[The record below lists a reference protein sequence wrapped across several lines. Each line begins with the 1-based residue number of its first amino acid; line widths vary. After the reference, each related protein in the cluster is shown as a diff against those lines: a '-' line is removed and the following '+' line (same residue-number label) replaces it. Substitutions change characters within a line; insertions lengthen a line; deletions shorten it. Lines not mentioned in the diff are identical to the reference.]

1 MYKLYFDGASRNN
14 PGLSGYGCVILDDN
28 NKECFIYYDKFNSPQ
43 TNNYAEY
50 YGLYKG
56 LQLAIKNNIKNIQV
70 YGDSNLVIQQ
80 MNKKW
85 KMKSDNL
92 REIFDKCQELLYRFD
107 SIVFTHILRKF
118 NKRAD
123 ELANMAIDNKM

>member
-1 MYKLYFDGASRNN
+1 MYRLYFDGASRNN
-14 PGLSGYGCVILDDN
+14 PGPAGYGGVILDKDDN
-28 NKECFIYYDKFNSPQ
+28 ECFIYFDKFEKPQ

-50 YGLYKG
+50 YALYAGLSV
-56 LQLAIKNNIKNIQV
+56 AVSNNIRDLEV

-85 KMKSDNL
+85 RVKSENLKDLFNKCTKLLENFDN
-92 REIFDKCQELLYRFD
+92 I
-107 SIVFTHILRKF
+107 SFTHILRKY

-123 ELANMAIDNKM
+123 ELANKGLDS

>member
-1 MYKLYFDGASRNN
+1 MMYRLYFDGASRNN
-14 PGLSGYGCVILDDN
+14 PGPAGYGGVIIDEDDN
-28 NKECFIYYDKFNSPQ
+28 ECFTYYDKFDKPQ

-50 YGLYKG
+50 FALYAGLS
-56 LQLAIKNNIKNIQV
+56 LAIKNNIKNLTV

-85 KMKSDNL
+85 KVKSKNL
-92 REIFDKCQELLYRFD
+92 KGLFNKCSELVEQFNIIIFQH
-107 SIVFTHILRKF
+107 VLRKY

-123 ELANMAIDNKM
+123 ELANMGLDS

>member
-1 MYKLYFDGASRNN
+1 MYRLYFDGASRNN
-14 PGLSGYGCVILDDN
+14 PGPAGYGGVILDKDDN
-28 NKECFIYYDKFNSPQ
+28 ECFIYFDKFEKPK

-50 YGLYKG
+50 YALYAGLSV
-56 LQLAIKNNIKNIQV
+56 AVSNNIRELEV

-85 KMKSDNL
+85 RIKSENLKDLFNKCTKLLDN
-92 REIFDKCQELLYRFD
+92 FDNISFN
-107 SIVFTHILRKF
+107 HILRKY

-123 ELANMAIDNKM
+123 ELANKGLDG

>member
-14 PGLSGYGCVILDDN
+14 PGPAGYGGVIYNEDGD
-28 NKECFIYYDKFNSPQ
+28 EVAIYYDKFSKPQ

-50 YGLYKG
+50 FAVYSGL
-56 LQLAIKNNIKNIQV
+56 LVAIDSDIKKLEV

-80 MNKKW
+80 LNKKW
-85 KMKSDNL
+85 KVKSENL
-92 REIFDKCQELLYRFD
+92 RELYNKCVDLIDKFDTITFQH
-107 SIVFTHILRKF
+107 VLRKY

-123 ELANMAIDNKM
+123 ELANMGLDS